1 MKRSLVTAFL
11 AFGSTAFFSAK
22 SQTTQLSWSQRTAN
36 TIMQAWPDS
45 LVKEGAHEA
54 RWTYDLG
61 VMYEGLKG
69 IWYNTGN
76 GEYFKFI
83 EKRMNFFVNDDGS
96 IKTYK
101 QDEYNIDNILLGRSV
116 LNVFRVVDKE
126 KYYKAVVN
134 LREQLRSQPRTN
146 DGGFWHKKRYPYQ
159 MWLDGLYMGEPFY
172 AEYAAMF
179 NDTAAF
185 DDIAKQFM
193 LMEEHSRDSK
203 TGLMYHGWDESKEQ
217 KWADKTTGRSPH
229 FWARA
234 MGWYGAA
241 LVDVLET
248 FPVNHPKRKALVDIL
263 TRYAAAV
270 QKVQDAKT
278 GLWWDI
284 LDKPNVK
291 PNYFE
296 ASASCQFVYAFAKG
310 VRLGVLPQS
319 YLAAA
324 QKGYKGILSQFVKSD
339 GKDGMTLDGTVS
351 VSGLGGNPYRDGSFE
366 YYMSE
371 KVVRNDQKGLG
382 AFLQASNEMDIAA
395 MPKPGKGKTVLLD
408 SYFNNETKKDAAGIT
423 RPFHYKWEEMR
434 YEGFSIWG
442 HTFKTAGANLATL
455 YEAPTATNLK
465 KSNVYVI
472 VDPDTKAEAANP
484 NYMDEASALNIYN
497 WVKGGGVLVMMM
509 NDSANTEFAH
519 FNILADKF
527 GIHFNP
533 DLRNHVIG
541 NAIEPGIMTIPTGD
555 KIFKNTKK
563 VYLKDIC
570 TITLKAPAKAHF
582 SDKGDVIMA
591 VAKVG
596 KGTVF
601 AVGDPWLYNEYTD
614 GRKHDGDINNY
625 AAAKDLANWLL
636 EQAPAK

>member
-1 MKRSLVTAFL
+1 MKRTLATAFL
-11 AFGSTAFFSAK
+11 GLGSLAFFSAK
-22 SQTTQLSWSQRTAN
+22 SQTTQLSWSQRAGN

-45 LVKEGAHEA
+45 LVKESAHEA

-61 VMYEGLKG
+61 VMYEGLRG
-69 IWYNTGN
+69 LWYNTGN
-76 GEYFKFI
+76 GDYFKFI
-83 EKRMNFFVNDDGS
+83 EKRMDFFVNNDGS

-116 LNVFRVVDKE
+116 LTAFRVTDKE

-134 LREQLRSQPRTN
+134 LREQLKSQPRTN

-172 AEYAAMF
+172 VEYAAQF

-185 DDIAKQFM
+185 NDIAKQFI

-217 KWADKTTGRSPH
+217 KWADKTTGRSPN

-248 FPVNHPKRKALVDIL
+248 FPINHPKRKALVDIL
-263 TRYAAAV
+263 TRYAAAI

-278 GLWWDI
+278 GLWWDV

-296 ASASCQFVYAFAKG
+296 ASASCQFVYTYAKA
-310 VRLGVLPQS
+310 VRLGLLPQS
-319 YLAAA
+319 YLSVA
-324 QKGYKGILSQFVKSD
+324 QKGYKGILAEFVKSD

-382 AFLQASNEMDIAA
+382 AFLQMSNEMDIAA

-423 RPFHYKWEEMR
+423 RPFHYKWEELR

-442 HTFKTAGANLATL
+442 HTFKSAGASLATL
-455 YEAPTATNLK
+455 NVAPTAANLK
-465 KSNVYVI
+465 KANVYIV
-472 VDPDTKAEAANP
+472 VDPDTKAEAPNP
-484 NYMDEASALNIYN
+484 NYMDEASAQNIYN
-497 WVKGGGVLVMMM
+497 WVKNGGVLVMMM

-541 NAIEPGIMTIPTGD
+541 NAIEPGIMTIPAGD
-555 KIFKNTKK
+555 KIFTNTKK

-570 TITLKAPAKAHF
+570 TMTLKAPATAHF
-582 SDKGDVIMA
+582 TNKGDVIMA

-614 GRKHDGDINNY
+614 GRKHNDDINNY
-625 AAAKDLANWLL
+625 AAAKDLANRLL
-636 EQAPAK
+636 QQATAK